1 MHISRS
7 SSNHIYGEIEEID
20 TLDFGKV
27 KVSVFMELKLLKGR

>member
-7 SSNHIYGEIEEID
+7 SSNHIYGEID